1 VEPFHHAGRHNHK
14 LEQFRHEDVLINPWF
29 DIDSHEDLERL
40 RRQLA
45 NDPAA
50 APRTAEL
57 LRQSPSQ
64 K

>member
-1 VEPFHHAGRHNHK
+1 MK
-14 LEQFRHEDVLINPWF
+14 TVLINPWF
-29 DIDSHEDLERL
+29 DIDNHQDIERL

-57 LRQSPSQ
+57 LGRTSPP